1 MSELRTLPTLDEVA
15 HHPELA
21 AELAPGMLKA
31 LLVKH
36 ATVGTILLGAL
47 LVAGENGKPP
57 ESDVLLDVETAA
69 RRLATTEDWLYRHA
83 RQLPFAGCVSDSPT
97 SGWGVSLANR
107 DARARLT
114 QT

>member
-1 MSELRTLPTLDEVA
+1 VGELRTVPTLDEVA

-57 ESDVLLDVETAA
+57 EPDVLLDVETAA
-69 RRLATTEDWLYRHA
+69 KRLATTEDWLYRHA
-83 RQLPFAGCVSDSPT
+83 RQLPFAVRQGR
-97 SGWGVSLANR
+97 SLRFSSAGIER
-107 DARARLT
+107 YIRSR
-114 QT
+114 QGR

>member
-1 MSELRTLPTLDEVA
+1 VSELRTLPTLDEVA

-57 ESDVLLDVETAA
+57 EPDVLLDVETAA
-69 RRLATTEDWLYRHA
+69 KRLATTEDWLYRHA
-83 RQLPFAGCVSDSPT
+83 RQLPFTVRQGRSLRFSSAGIERYIRSRQ
-97 SGWGVSLANR
+97 GR
-107 DARARLT
+107 
-114 QT
+114 